1 MTVKFTSKNDG
12 IVPIKVFFEKKKKKN
27 YGMPISFFKD

>member
-12 IVPIKVFFEKKKKKN
+12 IVPIKVFFEKKKKN

>member
-1 MTVKFTSKNDG
+1 MIVKFTSKNDG
-12 IVPIKVFFEKKKKKN
+12 IVPIKVFFEKEKN